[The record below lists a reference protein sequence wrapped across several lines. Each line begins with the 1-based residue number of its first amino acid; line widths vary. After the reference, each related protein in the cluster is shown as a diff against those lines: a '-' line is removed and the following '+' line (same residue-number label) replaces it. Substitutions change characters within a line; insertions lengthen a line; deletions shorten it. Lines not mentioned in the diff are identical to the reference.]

1 MFEEGEEAMK
11 KAITMDAKDNVAT
24 VISAT
29 TAGEEVE
36 IFSTKQEVVQRIKA
50 RDSLPLGH
58 KIALTDIRQ
67 GDNIKKYGAVIGKA
81 SKDIAVGEYVHI
93 HNVESKRMPLTEH
106 MLSYK

>member
-1 MFEEGEEAMK
+1 MK
-11 KAITMDAKDNVAT
+11 KAIIMDAKDNVAT

-36 IFSTKQEVVQRIKA
+36 IFSTKQEVVQHIKA

-58 KIALTDIRQ
+58 KIALTDIGQ
-67 GDNIKKYGAVIGKA
+67 GDNITKYGAVIGKA

-93 HNVESKRMPLTEH
+93 HNVESNRMPLTEH

>member
-1 MFEEGEEAMK
+1 MK

-36 IFSTKQEVVQRIKA
+36 IFSTKQEVVQHIKA

-58 KIALTDIRQ
+58 KIALTDIGQ
-67 GDNIKKYGAVIGKA
+67 GDNITKYGAVIGKA

-93 HNVESKRMPLTEH
+93 HN
-106 MLSYK
+106 